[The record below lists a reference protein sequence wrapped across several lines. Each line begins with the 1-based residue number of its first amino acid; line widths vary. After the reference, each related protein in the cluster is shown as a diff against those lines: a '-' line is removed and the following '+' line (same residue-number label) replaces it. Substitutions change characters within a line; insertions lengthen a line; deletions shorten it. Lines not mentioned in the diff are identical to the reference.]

1 MTEQTDP
8 SASSQVAEKS
18 TYEKR
23 LDAIGWALFLIMIG
37 CLLLIPEEQVPEGT
51 WLIGTGTIILLLQL
65 VRRSNDLKPS
75 GFWLFVGLLA
85 LGAGISDFFAVEI
98 PVFPILLVIFG
109 ASILLDPVLKRLR
122 T

>member
-1 MTEQTDP
+1 MTEQADP
-8 SASSQVAEKS
+8 SVSSQVAEKS